1 MYALLARKNG
11 VGTFDPLGTS
21 TRRQGRGTTTDNSNI
36 SLSSAPGASGER
48 RLQRQPTKACEKC
61 YPRGLLPHGVGRPGW
76 TDEMHHKS
84 SQRAGMGCTKAD
96 STYNSPLLHQQN
108 GGSSA
113 CMARA
118 SCPPSRARGRPL
130 QFEASRRPLGRTAPP
145 RTHGG
150 PPGRGAQR
158 QKIAPAERP
167 RAPTATGEAKRAPCR
182 RRKGARGRLLRRL
195 RSANKLRNRRPPA
208 LHRRAVR
215 PDCVPVYL
223 CVCLCVCE
231 NVCVCVGRIR
241 GSALVV

>member
-1 MYALLARKNG
+1 MSRGWRYEQCRGGASEATLTPGPVSVSRVRLRGSVPSSSTLVRRRSVRPCKTRAGAAIQPRGGAQRRSGPALPVLYVLRQKNG
-11 VGTFDPLGTS
+11 
-21 TRRQGRGTTTDNSNI
+21 
-36 SLSSAPGASGER
+36 
-48 RLQRQPTKACEKC
+48 
-61 YPRGLLPHGVGRPGW
+61 
-76 TDEMHHKS
+76 
-84 SQRAGMGCTKAD
+84 
-96 STYNSPLLHQQN
+96 
-108 GGSSA
+108 GGS
-113 CMARA
+113 CYIARA

-130 QFEASRRPLGRTAPP
+130 QFDATRRLLGRTAPP
-145 RTHGG
+145 RPHGG

-223 CVCLCVCE
+223 CVC
-231 NVCVCVGRIR
+231 VCVCLGRIR
-241 GSALVV
+241 GSALVI